1 MPEQLGIC
9 DDYAMSSPADNTD
22 LRNDVRRLAALLG
35 QTLARQ
41 EGDELLSLVESVR
54 LAVRQGEQDQILSKL
69 TDSQTISL
77 VRAFGHFFNLANVA
91 EQVNRSKVLANEKN
105 TTGSWLSRAVDN
117 ILAAQKTSKEFDQK
131 DLQSWIDNFSVRP
144 VFTAHPTEAARRSVL
159 GKMTTISE
167 LLQQP
172 NSPTQSMRLAET
184 IDLLWQTDELRLGRP
199 EPLDEAVNSIYYLD
213 ELLHQTVPEV
223 LAEFAAEVKR
233 LGVDLSLSAKP
244 LSFGTWIGGDRDGN
258 PNITADVTRSAIL
271 LQNSHFTRTLLLH
284 LDQLVQGVSISTKL
298 TGVSKELEKS
308 VLDDLE
314 KLPEIESRY
323 RRINAEE
330 PYRLKVTAIR
340 HKLLITQQR
349 HSDNSP
355 HVPGRDYKDSAE
367 LLSDFEI
374 MRKSLMANNGQ
385 LIATG
390 LLERITRAIA
400 AFGLSHAKM
409 DIREHSNA
417 HHHLLKQLFTDL
429 SAETIN
435 RELESNK
442 TVDLTKLD
450 ELANKCLKTFITSG
464 ELIDQFGPEVIE
476 SYIISMTKSANDVLA
491 AALIGKLAGLISLD
505 ASKSFAKIG
514 FVPLLE
520 TVAELRAAD
529 QILDELLNNKS
540 YRKIVTMRGQVQEV
554 MLGY

>member
-1 MPEQLGIC
+1 
-9 DDYAMSSPADNTD
+9 MSSSAENTD
-22 LRNDVRRLAALLG
+22 LRNDVRRLADLLG

-258 PNITADVTRSAIL
+258 PNIT
-271 LQNSHFTRTLLLH
+271 
-284 LDQLVQGVSISTKL
+284 
-298 TGVSKELEKS
+298 
-308 VLDDLE
+308 
-314 KLPEIESRY
+314 PEITK
-323 RRINAEE
+323 AAVV
-330 PYRLKVTAIR
+330 LQVAHAIR
-340 HKLLITQQR
+340 T
-349 HSDNSP
+349 
-355 HVPGRDYKDSAE
+355 
-367 LLSDFEI
+367 
-374 MRKSLMANNGQ
+374 
-385 LIATG
+385 T
-390 LLERITRAIA
+390 IA
-400 AFGLSHAKM
+400 AM
-409 DIREHSNA
+409 
-417 HHHLLKQLFTDL
+417 
-429 SAETIN
+429 
-435 RELESNK
+435 
-442 TVDLTKLD
+442 D
-450 ELANKCLKTFITSG
+450 ELRQMNTHA
-464 ELIDQFGPEVIE
+464 
-476 SYIISMTKSANDVLA
+476 
-491 AALIGKLAGLISLD
+491 
-505 ASKSFAKIG
+505 
-514 FVPLLE
+514 
-520 TVAELRAAD
+520 
-529 QILDELLNNKS
+529 QILMISGN
-540 YRKIVTMRGQVQEV
+540 
-554 MLGY
+554 